1 MKFRALSRFW
11 PLWLFLA
18 ALAVALCVLAPAL
31 PQMLVLQGP
40 DGGPNLTR
48 PGLWRRAAEWI
59 ARGTPCLEHESL
71 IKVLLPSLAGHE
83 LFYAVSAGLVALG
96 VGLYLRLV
104 GLPLAACF
112 GGGLAMAL
120 SGYHFTL
127 FNAGHRGYASM
138 VAYAALM
145 LPLVESA
152 LRRPRA
158 AWAAFP
164 LLGVCAVCGL
174 AMQPDVMAFLLLL
187 VIAYGVFRM
196 LHLAAAEG
204 ARSFFAP
211 RWKTYAAGA
220 ALALAA
226 FGVFGFG
233 TMRHVFGTVVAGR
246 EAQMD
251 ASGAGAVSAEKTD
264 ADPEAAKAAA
274 RERWIFATNWSLPPE
289 DLAEFV
295 APDVHGLDT
304 GHAPAPYWGGIG
316 RSEEWE
322 KTGQG
327 FPNFRQHSIY
337 LGALGVALALFAVVG
352 ACFDLRRGPL
362 QARSA
367 RQLPQGGSQEELSA
381 GGDGAG
387 GVPPGLVLFW
397 AGAALVALLLALGR
411 FGFLYRLFY
420 HLPMMDKVRAP
431 VKFVHLAELCVS
443 VLFAFGLARLGREP
457 DRRAKLAA
465 KVSMA
470 LLVAGGVA
478 LAAAS
483 AAGFDPAA
491 HAKILAAVGAPAVS
505 AAARELARL
514 HASGF
519 LHGAWLFALGA
530 AAVGLCAF
538 LPAPRRGTVAR
549 VAAWALAAVA
559 ALDLAVVARGYA
571 RTDDVSVRYAGSAPA
586 ADLLKRN
593 PVPDGLTY
601 SYLHLTRQPVGGY
614 PWQQLFGAI
623 DEAGFSTSDP
633 TAGEG
638 PDSQRVQA
646 WQAFGSDVSR
656 LWLYWGTA
664 AVFLPREAATQIVR
678 SGTAR
683 VAGLY
688 DWVPGPRLV
697 RAADLRSAQVAM
709 LEPSAVVPSV
719 AVFHGWRSVKEGAP
733 LPDFFAALAVPGFD
747 LRRELVLA
755 GGGVDHPAT
764 RDPEAAE
771 WVVAPST
778 NQGRRAVVKCDAAE
792 EGMLFVRENRVR
804 WFPDV
809 RATANGAPAEVFRA
823 NGPYLAVRVPA
834 GPCEVVL
841 EPVVPWGRYALP
853 VLGWAVALA
862 LAALWARRAFSGEAA
877 A

>member
-1 MKFRALSRFW
+1 MKLRALSRLW

-18 ALAVALCVLAPAL
+18 ALAVALCVLAPAW

-40 DGGPNLTR
+40 DGGPNLSR
-48 PGLWRRAAEWI
+48 PGLWRRAAEWVC
-59 ARGTPCLEHESL
+59 RGGPCLEHENL
-71 IKVLLPSLAGHE
+71 IRILLPSLAGHE

-96 VGLYLRLV
+96 IGLYLRLV

-138 VAYAALM
+138 MGYAALM

-211 RWKTYAAGA
+211 RWRTYAAGA

-246 EAQMD
+246 EAQM
-251 ASGAGAVSAEKTD
+251 AAGGAGEVSAEKAD
-264 ADPEAAKAAA
+264 SDPEAAKAAA
-274 RERWIFATNWSLPPE
+274 RERWIFATNWSLPP
-289 DLAEFV
+289 DDMAEFV
-295 APDVHGLDT
+295 APNVRGYDT
-304 GHAPAPYWGGIG
+304 GYAPAPYWGRIG
-316 RSEEWE
+316 QSEEWDA
-322 KTGQG
+322 TGQG
-327 FPNFRQHSIY
+327 FANFRQHSIY

-352 ACFDLRRGPL
+352 ACCDLRRRGE
-362 QARSA
+362 
-367 RQLPQGGSQEELSA
+367 GGVERA
-381 GGDGAG
+381 APGAV
-387 GVPPGLVLFW
+387 VPPGLALFW
-397 AGAALVALLLALGR
+397 AGAALVAILLALGR
-411 FGFLYRLFY
+411 YGFLYRLFY
-420 HLPMMDKVRAP
+420 QLPMMDKVRAP
-431 VKFVHLAELCVS
+431 VKFVHLAEVCVS
-443 VLFAFGLARLGREP
+443 ILFAFGLARLGREP
-457 DRRAKLAA
+457 GPRERLAA
-465 KVSMA
+465 KVSIILLA
-470 LLVAGGVA
+470 LGGLA
-478 LAAAS
+478 LAAS
-483 AAGFDPAA
+483 SFGFDPAS
-491 HAKILAAVGAPAVS
+491 HAKILAAVGAPVGS

-514 HASGF
+514 HGAG
-519 LHGAWLFALGA
+519 LMRGAWLFALGA
-530 AAVGLCAF
+530 IAIGLCAF
-538 LPAPRRGTVAR
+538 LPAPRRGAVAR

-559 ALDLAVVARGYA
+559 ALDLAAVARGYA

-593 PVPDGLTY
+593 TVPDGLTY

-614 PWQQLFGAI
+614 PWQTLFGAI

-638 PDSQRVQA
+638 PDSHRVQA
-646 WQAFGSDVSR
+646 WQALGNDLAR
-656 LWLYWGTA
+656 LWTYWGTT
-664 AVFLPREAATQIVR
+664 AVFLPREAAAQIVR

-688 DWVPGPRLV
+688 DFAPGPRLV
-697 RAADLRSAQVAM
+697 RAADLRGAQVAM
-709 LEPSAVVPSV
+709 LEPSGIAPSV
-719 AVFHGWRSVKEGAP
+719 AVYHGWRSVAKDAP
-733 LPDFFAALAVPGFD
+733 IAAALAVFADPAFD
-747 LRRELVLA
+747 FRREIVLA
-755 GGGVDHPAT
+755 GGGADHPAT

-771 WVVAPST
+771 WVVAPSS

-792 EGMLFVRENRVR
+792 EGALLVRDTRLR

-809 RATANGAPAEVFRA
+809 RATANGAPAEVLRA

-853 VLGWAVALA
+853 ALGWIISLGLLA
-862 LAALWARRAFSGEAA
+862 FWSRRAFAPIAPSPVSSGAA
-877 A
+877 

>member
-1 MKFRALSRFW
+1 MKIRTARIASLW

-18 ALAVALCVLAPAL
+18 ALAVALCVFAPAL

-138 VAYAALM
+138 VGYAALM

-196 LHLAAAEG
+196 LHLAAEEG

-211 RWKTYAAGA
+211 RWKTYAAGV

-233 TMRHVFGTVVAGR
+233 TMRHVFGTVVANR
-246 EAQMD
+246 EAQM
-251 ASGAGAVSAEKTD
+251 AAGGAGEVSAEKAD

-295 APDVHGLDT
+295 APDVHGFDT

-352 ACFDLRRGPL
+352 ACFDLRPR
-362 QARSA
+362 ARS
-367 RQLPQGGSQEELSA
+367 
-381 GGDGAG
+381 GAERDAAEDR
-387 GVPPGLVLFW
+387 VPPGLVLFW
-397 AGAALVALLLALGR
+397 AAAAIVALLLALGR

-465 KVSMA
+465 KVSMV

-491 HAKILAAVGAPAVS
+491 H
-505 AAARELARL
+505 
-514 HASGF
+514 
-519 LHGAWLFALGA
+519 
-530 AAVGLCAF
+530 
-538 LPAPRRGTVAR
+538 
-549 VAAWALAAVA
+549 
-559 ALDLAVVARGYA
+559 
-571 RTDDVSVRYAGSAPA
+571 
-586 ADLLKRN
+586 
-593 PVPDGLTY
+593 
-601 SYLHLTRQPVGGY
+601 
-614 PWQQLFGAI
+614 
-623 DEAGFSTSDP
+623 
-633 TAGEG
+633 
-638 PDSQRVQA
+638 
-646 WQAFGSDVSR
+646 
-656 LWLYWGTA
+656 
-664 AVFLPREAATQIVR
+664 
-678 SGTAR
+678 
-683 VAGLY
+683 
-688 DWVPGPRLV
+688 
-697 RAADLRSAQVAM
+697 
-709 LEPSAVVPSV
+709 
-719 AVFHGWRSVKEGAP
+719 
-733 LPDFFAALAVPGFD
+733 
-747 LRRELVLA
+747 
-755 GGGVDHPAT
+755 
-764 RDPEAAE
+764 
-771 WVVAPST
+771 
-778 NQGRRAVVKCDAAE
+778 
-792 EGMLFVRENRVR
+792 
-804 WFPDV
+804 
-809 RATANGAPAEVFRA
+809 
-823 NGPYLAVRVPA
+823 
-834 GPCEVVL
+834 
-841 EPVVPWGRYALP
+841 
-853 VLGWAVALA
+853 
-862 LAALWARRAFSGEAA
+862 
-877 A
+877 